1 MDIKY
6 KRYNVW
12 EVHPSEEIE
21 ERGYMCKF
29 LSLKFKNSQKKTT
42 KQGPYLIKG
51 KIVKKE
57 SSLFHQYK
65 QQSLLFQKTQI
76 IDIMMN

>member
-6 KRYNVW
+6 KTYNVW

-21 ERGYMCKF
+21 ERGYMFKY
-29 LSLKFKNSQKKTT
+29 LSLKFKNSQKKKT

-57 SSLFHQYK
+57 SSLFSQYK

-76 IDIMMN
+76 IDIMN